1 MPLWCHPYP
10 FTMMIPWLIFIFLN
24 NPCSA
29 IEGYE
34 SIQIHH
40 LHAAIGSSVS
50 FPRVIIIED
59 TFLDLKRADE
69 TIVLT
74 CYYGCTVRD
83 PYTSRVIFNQHNGT
97 FQLTELKKEDSGI
110 YEYHMNFTLKE
121 RINLQVMVPVM
132 NSDLLKEEVKNE
144 SQCLINFTC
153 QADGEGPFNFTFLK
167 NYRIIHSDVSKD
179 NFSSLTLIY
188 LNPGTSGTYTCIV
201 SNQISNTTSPAIG
214 LPISVKNEQIVTA
227 FFVIG
232 WGVTILCIH
241 LIDFFKWWKQQR
253 AKNGVDQDFRKPS
266 LCSRAFTLASRV
278 FGFINEFLAMFSVY
292 GGFIP
297 EWCLFFPAFVL
308 LCRIMFWII
317 VLINKQR
324 KSRVKKFP
332 AIENFCDRVMFI
344 SNVFGVPTFIIVVL
358 VIFGKNYYCP
368 CGMTYIWQLITPIFC
383 VPIVFL
389 ALLFFFYI
397 SWYGDMETQH
407 LYAEIGSSV
416 SFPRVIFNDDTFV
429 DLKRGDG
436 TIVVTCFPECT
447 VLDPYIRRSI
457 FNQHNGT
464 FQLTKLKKE
473 DNGTYEYHMNFTLK
487 TRIYLQVI
495 VPVMKP
501 ALLKDEVKNE
511 SQCLINFTCR
521 ADGDGP
527 FNFTFLR
534 NFRIIH
540 SYISK
545 DNLSSLILN
554 SSDPG
559 TSGRFAC
566 IVSNQISNK
575 TSPAIDLLI
584 PVRTDQTVMALIV
597 FGLLLQWGITMSY
610 SLLKKGFLK
619 CRERRRLRDG
629 HNSEVDPD
637 FRAPSLRSKAFTLA
651 NSIFGS
657 ITDIL
662 EMVISFGGFI
672 PVWCCVFPA
681 IVFLFRLIW
690 LYVSVEHQRR
700 CVESL
705 CICAIGISSIV
716 GVPAFCVAVI
726 VIFSTRYNLPC
737 GMTYGWQFYLLI
749 GCVPAVYLGL
759 IYFSYI
765 CKEV

>member
-324 KSRVKKFP
+324 KSP
-332 AIENFCDRVMFI
+332 
-344 SNVFGVPTFIIVVL
+344 
-358 VIFGKNYYCP
+358 
-368 CGMTYIWQLITPIFC
+368 
-383 VPIVFL
+383 
-389 ALLFFFYI
+389 
-397 SWYGDMETQH
+397 WYGDMETQH

-765 CKEV
+765 YTGP

>member
-253 AKNGVDQDFRKPS
+253 AKNG
-266 LCSRAFTLASRV
+266 
-278 FGFINEFLAMFSVY
+278 

-324 KSRVKKFP
+324 KSH
-332 AIENFCDRVMFI
+332 
-344 SNVFGVPTFIIVVL
+344 
-358 VIFGKNYYCP
+358 YCP

-765 CKEV
+765 YTGP